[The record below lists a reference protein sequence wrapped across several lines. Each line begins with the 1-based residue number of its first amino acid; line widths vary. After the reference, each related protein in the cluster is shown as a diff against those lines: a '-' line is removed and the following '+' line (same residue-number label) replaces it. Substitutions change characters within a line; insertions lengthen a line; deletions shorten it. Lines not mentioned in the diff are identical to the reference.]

1 MKTQLT
7 HNWER
12 TVFADL
18 VDENQTVVTVEREL
32 AQAPV
37 FAIIDGQSIKLP
49 VTEASR
55 AFVLVH
61 YIGEEGWEVRSRHA
75 STELAI
81 KNALK
86 KIARNTK
93 YPTSKPYHARVADA
107 AGNVFGLDY

>member
-12 TVFADL
+12 KVFADL
-18 VDENQTVVTVEREL
+18 IDENETVVTVEREL

-37 FAIIDGQSIKLP
+37 FAIVDGQSVKLP

-55 AFVLVH
+55 AFVLVR
-61 YIGEEGWEVRSRHA
+61 YVGEDNWQVRSRHA
-75 STELAI
+75 TTELAI
-81 KNALK
+81 QNALK

-107 AGNVFGLDY
+107 AGNVLGLDY